1 MPPPGENHGYGQS
14 QGRELGQGQGQDHHE
29 DGDYEDEGLN
39 DDTDGDVLS
48 GPEDQS
54 ERRRRQQRQRDGD
67 NGGVFTPTRSAP
79 QPPNL
84 SGPLD
89 PKSREAEIAHIMYI
103 QQQQALF
110 LQEKAMNPPLK
121 QKSSN
126 GNLSGNGSDH
136 SKPRRKGSRHR
147 KQISV
152 IGVPKLVST
161 TNQIKTVPIVRPADQ
176 SDNDDAGTKSEYTSG
191 GEGIKKTVRKMR
203 RAVRHAANGAFNNDD
218 SDRDENLGS
227 KSDAEK
233 KGGLKQLKA
242 LKSKIAKK
250 LHRPSHGG
258 QSSSREHVQEHNQG
272 SYGEQGNR
280 PPVQFFSEENLRSR
294 YLAQE
299 QHQGFSLGTAGASLR
314 RSNTTRDNVGPG
326 PMHRRRDSNDF
337 MDGGKQE
344 YDSQNENEEDTP
356 LDAQQQETD
365 ADAEAQAKKAKFG
378 SRTFDK
384 DEMIEVKDGTG
395 ESFFVPRWD
404 FDPRADELDSSKSV
418 ISVQSS
424 KKLERSASGSTMAS
438 TLNKPAASI
447 AERLQ
452 GATVKEEGGEHEQPS
467 TAAEDVPTPTS
478 PLKSDQ
484 NEATEELTQ
493 DKEVLSVKEEQGSQ
507 PLDVAEIASES
518 TASAS
523 ASSNSGLDSRA
534 SVISGS
540 SDVSSVGGIVVAQ
553 VLTRQNSMK
562 RSFKRQGSSEEQTKA
577 HAEAQSQPMPQHE
590 NEQAA
595 MANSPHFGL
604 GIFMPSSPT
613 KEQEQ
618 EQDSQLNAV
627 MAGFHNSGKE
637 LPPLPHD
644 GTFILLSR
652 ENPWNIVH
660 PIDHSRILTFFCT
673 QLFPS

>member
-1 MPPPGENHGYGQS
+1 MSPPGENHGYERHGQS
-14 QGRELGQGQGQDHHE
+14 QGRELGQGQGQGQDHHE

-79 QPPNL
+79 QPPNIN
-84 SGPLD
+84 GTLD

-110 LQEKAMNPPLK
+110 LQEKAMNPPLN

-152 IGVPKLVST
+152 ISVPKLVST

-258 QSSSREHVQEHNQG
+258 QSSSREHVQEHSQG
-272 SYGEQGNR
+272 AHDEGVNR
-280 PPVQFFSEENLRSR
+280 TPVQFFSEENLRSR

-299 QHQGFSLGTAGASLR
+299 QHQGFSLGAAGASLR

-326 PMHRRRDSNDF
+326 PMHRRRDPNDF
-337 MDGGKQE
+337 MDGDKQE

-365 ADAEAQAKKAKFG
+365 ADAEAKAKKAKFG

-384 DEMIEVKDGTG
+384 DEMMEVKDGTG
-395 ESFFVPRWD
+395 ESFFLPRWD

-424 KKLERSASGSTMAS
+424 KKLERSASGSTMTS
-438 TLNKPAASI
+438 TKNKPAASI

-452 GATVKEEGGEHEQPS
+452 GATVKEEGGEHDQPS
-467 TAAEDVPTPTS
+467 TATNDVPTPTS
-478 PLKSDQ
+478 PLEVHQD
-484 NEATEELTQ
+484 EATDEHGQ
-493 DKEVLSVKEEQGSQ
+493 NKEVLSAKEEQGSQ

-518 TASAS
+518 TTSAS
-523 ASSNSGLDSRA
+523 ASNSGLDSRA

-562 RSFKRQGSSEEQTKA
+562 RSFKRQGSSEEQSKVET
-577 HAEAQSQPMPQHE
+577 EAQSQPMPQPE
-590 NEQAA
+590 NEQPATA
-595 MANSPHFGL
+595 DSPHFGL
-604 GIFMPSSPT
+604 GIFMPPSPT
-613 KEQEQ
+613 KEQ

-627 MAGFHNSGKE
+627 MAGFHNPGKE
-637 LPPLPHD
+637 LPPLPHE
-644 GTFILLSR
+644 GTFLLLSR
-652 ENPWNIVH
+652 ENP
-660 PIDHSRILTFFCT
+660 
-673 QLFPS
+673 

>member
-1 MPPPGENHGYGQS
+1 MPAPQAGENNGYERGYGQN
-14 QGRELGQGQGQDHHE
+14 QVREFEQGQGQDHHE

-54 ERRRRQQRQRDGD
+54 ERRRRQHRRPDGD

-79 QPPNL
+79 QPPSLN
-84 SGPLD
+84 GALD

-152 IGVPKLVST
+152 ISVPKLVST

-218 SDRDENLGS
+218 SDREDNLGS

-258 QSSSREHVQEHNQG
+258 QSSSREHGQEHHQG
-272 SYGEQGNR
+272 AYGEEGNR
-280 PPVQFFSEENLRSR
+280 APVQFFSEENLRSR

-299 QHQGFSLGTAGASLR
+299 QHQGFSLGAAGASLR
-314 RSNTTRDNVGPG
+314 RSNTTRDAVGPG
-326 PMHRRRDSNDF
+326 PMLRRRDPDF
-337 MDGGKQE
+337 MDGDKQE
-344 YDSQNENEEDTP
+344 LDSQNEDEEDAP
-356 LDAQQQETD
+356 LDAQQQE
-365 ADAEAQAKKAKFG
+365 AKAEAEAKAKKAKIG

-424 KKLERSASGSTMAS
+424 KKLERSASGSTTAS
-438 TLNKPAASI
+438 TKNKPAASI

-452 GATVKEEGGEHEQPS
+452 GSTVKEEGGDLEQPS
-467 TAAEDVPTPTS
+467 TATDVSTPS
-478 PLKSDQ
+478 S
-484 NEATEELTQ
+484 
-493 DKEVLSVKEEQGSQ
+493 SVKIHSQDGVTDEHGQTKEDLTAKQEQESQ
-507 PLDVAEIASES
+507 PLDGAHEIASES
-518 TASAS
+518 TSASAS
-523 ASSNSGLDSRA
+523 ASSNSGLNSRA

-562 RSFKRQGSSEEQTKA
+562 RNFKRQGSNEESKVQTQV
-577 HAEAQSQPMPQHE
+577 QSPMPLPE
-590 NEQAA
+590 NEQPVQAD
-595 MANSPHFGL
+595 SPHFGL
-604 GIFMPSSPT
+604 GIFMPSLPT
-613 KEQEQ
+613 KEQ
-618 EQDSQLNAV
+618 EQDSQLDAV
-627 MAGFHNSGKE
+627 MAGFNSGKE
-637 LPPLPHD
+637 LPPLPRE
-644 GTFILLSR
+644 GTLTAVIGQ
-652 ENPWNIVH
+652 PDTNIWHRV
-660 PIDHSRILTFFCT
+660 SC
-673 QLFPS
+673 